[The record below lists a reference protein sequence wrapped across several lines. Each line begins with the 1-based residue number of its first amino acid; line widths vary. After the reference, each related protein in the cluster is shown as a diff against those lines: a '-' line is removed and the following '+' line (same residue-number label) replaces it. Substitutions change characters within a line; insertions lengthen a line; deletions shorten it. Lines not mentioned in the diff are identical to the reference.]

1 MNLALIKKWITRWES
16 TRFAAYDDKTG
27 NPITPTTVLVG
38 KAHIGVGFDLEAP
51 GAQAIVTGLHLDYA
65 GIKAGRV
72 IITANQV
79 GELLDTTA
87 AMAVTGAKNLVP
99 NFDDLPADNQL
110 VLVDLVFNMGEHGLS
125 KFVNTLEAVKT
136 QHWTVAA
143 AALQD
148 SSWFHEVGSLPT
160 QRGGAD
166 VAVLAG
172 TATAACILAN
182 RGK

>member
-1 MNLALIKKWITRWES
+1 MNLVLIKKWITRWES

-27 NPITPTTVLVG
+27 KPITPTTVLVG

-72 IITANQV
+72 IITADQV
-79 GELLDTTA
+79 DELLDTTV

-99 NFDDLPADNQL
+99 NFDDLPADKQL

-172 TATAACILAN
+172 TATAASILAN

>member
-1 MNLALIKKWITRWES
+1 M
-16 TRFAAYDDKTG
+16 D
-27 NPITPTTVLVG
+27 
-38 KAHIGVGFDLEAP
+38 
-51 GAQAIVTGLHLDYA
+51 
-65 GIKAGRV
+65 
-72 IITANQV
+72 
-79 GELLDTTA
+79 ELLDTTA

-99 NFDDLPADNQL
+99 NFDDLPADKQL

>member
-1 MNLALIKKWITRWES
+1 
-16 TRFAAYDDKTG
+16 
-27 NPITPTTVLVG
+27 
-38 KAHIGVGFDLEAP
+38 
-51 GAQAIVTGLHLDYA
+51 
-65 GIKAGRV
+65 
-72 IITANQV
+72 
-79 GELLDTTA
+79 
-87 AMAVTGAKNLVP
+87 MAVTGAKNLVP
-99 NFDDLPADNQL
+99 NFDDLPADKQL
-110 VLVDLVFNMGEHGLS
+110 VLVDLVLQHGRAWLV

-143 AALQD
+143 DALQD

-172 TATAACILAN
+172 TATAASILAS